1 MRPGLR
7 RYSQG
12 PSPRGAYPNA
22 MYRCFAKVLTGFGIL
37 VCALSATPASAA
49 PSAPPNNR
57 IAIRAYGG
65 VIRTINPQMPVW
77 QSQDLARHLLINARR
92 WKIDANMLVALVSVE
107 SAWRTHAESWAG
119 AIGLGQLMPGTA
131 HTLHVNPRD
140 PYQNLQGAARYL
152 YGLLTK
158 YRGKPNRY
166 ALTFAAYNAGPKA
179 VAEFGGI
186 PPFAE
191 TQNYVVKVMSTWQ
204 KINSA
209 VRIPKIRAALRGTAL
224 ADSIS
229 PDLSYWTAASQ

>member
-1 MRPGLR
+1 MR
-7 RYSQG
+7 RYLA
-12 PSPRGAYPNA
+12 R
-22 MYRCFAKVLTGFGIL
+22 VLTGFGIL
-37 VCALSATPASAA
+37 ACAMSAIPASAA
-49 PSAPPNNR
+49 PAAAPNNKV
-57 IAIRAYGG
+57 AIRAYAG
-65 VIRTINPQMPVW
+65 VLRTINPQMPVW
-77 QSQDLARHLLINARR
+77 QSQDLAKHLLINTRR
-92 WKIDANMLVALVSVE
+92 WKIDANMLVALVTVE

-131 HTLHVNPRD
+131 HTLHVDPHD
-140 PYQNLQGAARYL
+140 PYQNIQGAARYL

-166 ALTFAAYNAGPKA
+166 ALTFAAYNAGPRA

-186 PPFAE
+186 PPYAE
-191 TQNYVVKVMSTWQ
+191 TQNYVVRVMSTWHR
-204 KINSA
+204 INSL